1 MSGQLLQ
8 GSVNCWKVKLSQKCV
23 WNPRLPIT
31 QTREGL
37 HCNQVMGDVPGLHD
51 SPMAILSSSIAGRYN
66 FIENNGPAP
75 PAILTG
81 FVDIIQDFLSN

>member
-1 MSGQLLQ
+1 
-8 GSVNCWKVKLSQKCV
+8 
-23 WNPRLPIT
+23 
-31 QTREGL
+31 
-37 HCNQVMGDVPGLHD
+37 MGDVPGHHD

-75 PAILTG
+75 SPVFTG